1 MDSRRFQ
8 ERMTRAVLLA
18 ALVLT
23 IPVARAEGDGY
34 QSQQGTF
41 LRGTGI
47 PWLENI
53 SPRLNTATTY
63 KGVTFTATIERG
75 QLTGELGGKPIR
87 GSDFVGVEFSA
98 APDDPTVKFK
108 IIKATPHVNR
118 YTGSESRDVW
128 EYLVEWTS
136 SSEGPRPLCP
146 EEAPALVLPGSWGD
160 GFFRPHYPSTAF
172 FFACLPYES
181 ASTRRLTKGG
191 VSAKCVDWGYPP
203 WVSYDK
209 MPDGSTSPAQTHS
222 QALRYHAACTA
233 MASADF
239 CGEGK
244 TNTVD
249 GTPIIMFNAKN
260 VRTQAARSPP
270 HEEYIASGPFG
281 TRGAF
286 YFESA
291 WTAQLVVVPGIG
303 DVWSTRALCQTKK
316 RWSTL
321 PLGGTCGISET
332 LPDPRERNDGA
343 YCESITAPELISQG
357 AVLFSYS
364 MYLDAGLYRFKK
376 RSPPDQF
383 LTTASIIIDP
393 TLDYPASYK
402 PDPALFMNA
411 SDYVLDVDASGDGA
425 FEGSMLKPEAR
436 DWFPDLKPTYPLL
449 RYTDGYG
456 HYLTLVDGMPAPPGY
471 VPASLDAEGLIYAA
485 PPSATTRPMYLWQ
498 QGTSFVTSTFDMSTL
513 GYQPLSESGFIP
525 QFPSDY
531 TNW

>member
-23 IPVARAEGDGY
+23 IPAARAEGDGY

-47 PWLENI
+47 PWLENVAL
-53 SPRLNTATTY
+53 RLNTATY
-63 KGVTFTATIERG
+63 KGTTFTAAIELG
-75 QLTGELGGKPIR
+75 QLTADVGGERIS

-108 IIKATPHVNR
+108 IIKAEPHTNR
-118 YTGSESRDVW
+118 YTGLESRDVW

-146 EEAPALVLPGSWGD
+146 DEAPALVLPGSWSD
-160 GFFRPHYPSTAF
+160 GFYRPHYPSTSF
-172 FFACLPYES
+172 FFACLPYKSS
-181 ASTRRLTKGG
+181 ATGKLTKGG

-203 WVSYDK
+203 WLGNDG
-209 MPDGSTSPAQTHS
+209 MPDGRNSPAETQS
-222 QALRYHAACTA
+222 QAQRYHAACTA

-260 VRTQAARSPP
+260 VQTQKAPSPP
-270 HEEYIASGPFG
+270 YEEYVASGPFG

-291 WTAQLVVVPGIG
+291 WTAQSVVVPGVG
-303 DVWSTRALCQTKK
+303 DVWNTRALCQTKK

-332 LPDPRERNDGA
+332 LPDPRLRNAGA
-343 YCESITAPELISQG
+343 YCESLTAPELLAQG
-357 AVLFSYS
+357 ALLFSYS

-376 RSPPDQF
+376 QNAQDQF
-383 LTTASIIIDP
+383 LTTASIVIDP
-393 TLDYPASYK
+393 ALSYPASYK
-402 PDPALFMNA
+402 PNPARFVDAHLYA
-411 SDYVLDVDASGDGA
+411 LDVTASGDGA
-425 FEGSMLKPEAR
+425 FEGSILRPEASA
-436 DWFPDLKPTYPLL
+436 WLFDLQPTSPL
-449 RYTDGYG
+449 RQYTDGNG
-456 HYLTLVDGMPAPPGY
+456 RYLTLVDGMPIPQDYGL
-471 VPASLDAEGLIYAA
+471 ASLDIEGHVYAA
-485 PPSATTRPMYLWQ
+485 PPSSTARAMELWQ
-498 QGTSFVTSTFDMSTL
+498 QNQSLVTSTFDMNAQ
-513 GYQPLSESGFIP
+513 GYHSLSQGGFIP
-525 QFPSDY
+525 QVPSDHS
-531 TNW
+531 NW